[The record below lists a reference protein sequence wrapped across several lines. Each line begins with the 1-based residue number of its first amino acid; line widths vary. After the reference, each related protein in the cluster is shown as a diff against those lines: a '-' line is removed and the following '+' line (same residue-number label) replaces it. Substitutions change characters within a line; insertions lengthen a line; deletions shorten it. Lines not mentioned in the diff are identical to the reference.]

1 MEANMASPVLSF
13 RVEEGLVE
21 MLDQLALATD
31 RDRQYHLKRALSRY
45 VEAEAWH
52 LKAIDKGLADID
64 AGKTINLETVKAKWV
79 ARAANRV
86 K

>member
-1 MEANMASPVLSF
+1 MASPVLSF
-13 RVEEGLVE
+13 RVEDELVE
-21 MLDQLALATD
+21 MLDRLASATD

-45 VEAEAWH
+45 VEAESWH
-52 LKAIDKGLADID
+52 LKAVEEGLADID
-64 AGKTINLETVKAKWV
+64 AGRTVDLETVEAKWV